1 MKKILIRLLVVFL
14 VTLVIF
20 IGLQLAENVLYP
32 QQAFTGYQKYIV
44 QLPVSLH
51 QDVYNTINISNV
63 PVTPTN

>member
-1 MKKILIRLLVVFL
+1 MKKILIRLLLVFL

-20 IGLQLAENVLYP
+20 IGLQLAENVFYP
-32 QQAFTGYQKYIV
+32 QPTFTGYQKYIV
-44 QLPVSLH
+44 QLPLSLH